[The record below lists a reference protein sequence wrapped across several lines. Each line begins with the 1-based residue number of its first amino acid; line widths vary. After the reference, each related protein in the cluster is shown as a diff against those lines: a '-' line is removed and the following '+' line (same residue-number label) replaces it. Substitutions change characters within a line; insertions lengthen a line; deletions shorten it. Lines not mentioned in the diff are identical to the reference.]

1 MSDGPQSIKEYWLEP
16 HHNRRRGA
24 GRRESDYSVCP
35 YHEDQI
41 ERNEKD
47 KEHICEKVK
56 NARKD
61 HEKDMAAIFARVYQ
75 LEEKIVGKWSFGVV
89 VTILLA
95 VISLSTGAS
104 ALMFQSIKADLKTHI
119 ETFNAE
125 RSAPAK

>member
-1 MSDGPQSIKEYWLEP
+1 
-16 HHNRRRGA
+16 
-24 GRRESDYSVCP
+24 
-35 YHEDQI
+35 
-41 ERNEKD
+41 
-47 KEHICEKVK
+47 
-56 NARKD
+56 
-61 HEKDMAAIFARVYQ
+61 MAAIFARVYQ